1 MINKIVSLLLT
12 AVCIATDFTFE
23 PGIAGSLNTIAV
35 ENHKR
40 LISNFII
47 EKLNGVK
54 LPDIPFGSTAEN
66 GLASGISG
74 VIGSSTPFIEY
85 MLNVVND
92 SLHTML
98 DFKSRVMSTEDRL
111 AYFSEIR
118 DAEFSRKDYMSV
130 FKEISSATASR
141 DLKQGVELG
150 LFVKEGDKTKTIYRI
165 IK

>member
-74 VIGSSTPFIEY
+74 VIGSNTYLIDW
-85 MLNVVND
+85 V
-92 SLHTML
+92 
-98 DFKSRVMSTEDRL
+98 
-111 AYFSEIR
+111 
-118 DAEFSRKDYMSV
+118 
-130 FKEISSATASR
+130 
-141 DLKQGVELG
+141 
-150 LFVKEGDKTKTIYRI
+150 
-165 IK
+165 